1 MPAKTR
7 PSNTT
12 ASKTGKKAVAK
23 TTRRWSQHVTETSNA
38 LDLAEGVFS

>member
-1 MPAKTR
+1 MAAKTR

-12 ASKTGKKAVAK
+12 ASKTGKKVVAK
-23 TTRRWSQHVTETSNA
+23 ATKRWSQHITETSNA